1 MKKFLLGITVM
12 FMLSG
17 LSAFAEQT
25 TAEKATVVKDKVVD
39 STNKAIRATKDKVCE
54 VLNDKGECVTQKVKH
69 EAQNLKDATATKAK
83 EIKNK
88 VD

>member
-1 MKKFLLGITVM
+1 MKKILLGLILM
-12 FMLSG
+12 FMFAGVS
-17 LSAFAEQT
+17 SAEQT
-25 TAEKATVVKDKVVD
+25 AVEKATVVKDKVVD
-39 STNKAIRATKDKVCE
+39 STNKAVRATKDKVCE
-54 VLNDKGECVTQKVKH
+54 VLNDKGECVTQKLKH